1 MRKKGFRS
9 LLFAMTISVL
19 FPATTFA
26 KGNEVIPD
34 SEAKLI
40 SEKKIEKLSDWELRA
55 ARCEITARH
64 GKKIYAQDMK
74 DYFEN
79 VSWYHPTDDYDI
91 SSLNDIEK
99 KNIQL
104 LYDEELERKQEYARE
119 QFEENQR
126 ISASGEVQVMSS
138 SFVYMDST
146 YSYDD
151 LVGIWVDDEDP
162 TYPTVLEITEKD
174 GQFYYEYYFISPG
187 NSAGIGIAVTYTK
200 WGRWKG
206 LLELNT
212 ENGYVTCYNGDTKE
226 SGIFQT
232 FVYDVMSDRFVETS
246 NDPYRESFEKNDE
259 YEYEL

>member
-1 MRKKGFRS
+1 
-9 LLFAMTISVL
+9 
-19 FPATTFA
+19 
-26 KGNEVIPD
+26 
-34 SEAKLI
+34 
-40 SEKKIEKLSDWELRA
+40 
-55 ARCEITARH
+55 
-64 GKKIYAQDMK
+64 MK